1 MITFKFE
8 KKNMRMELKKE
19 VLKLKEMEVSDV
31 QAYLIRK
38 SFIRMNQKQVIK
50 FLDDILTGLDSE
62 QNNFLTNRHIS
73 SINNHQLAY
82 LQILKPAAFIS
93 RFHLK

>member
-1 MITFKFE
+1 MNEDKFPAFTYFVKNYIPMEKKCSELMITFKFE
-8 KKNMRMELKKE
+8 KNMRMELKKE

-62 QNNFLTNRHIS
+62 
-73 SINNHQLAY
+73 
-82 LQILKPAAFIS
+82 
-93 RFHLK
+93 

>member
-1 MITFKFE
+1 MEKKCSELMITFKFE

-62 QNNFLTNRHIS
+62 
-73 SINNHQLAY
+73 
-82 LQILKPAAFIS
+82 
-93 RFHLK
+93 

>member
-1 MITFKFE
+1 
-8 KKNMRMELKKE
+8 MRMALKKE
-19 VLKLKEMEVSDV
+19 VVKLKELEVSDV

-62 QNNFLTNRHIS
+62 
-73 SINNHQLAY
+73 
-82 LQILKPAAFIS
+82 
-93 RFHLK
+93 

>member
-1 MITFKFE
+1 MNEDKFPVFTYFVKNYIPMEKKCSELMITFKFE

-62 QNNFLTNRHIS
+62 
-73 SINNHQLAY
+73 
-82 LQILKPAAFIS
+82 
-93 RFHLK
+93 

>member
-1 MITFKFE
+1 MNEYKFPVFTYFIKSYIPMEKKCSELMIEFKFE
-8 KKNMRMELKKE
+8 KKSMQMELKNE

-31 QAYLIRK
+31 QAYLIRN

-62 QNNFLTNRHIS
+62 
-73 SINNHQLAY
+73 
-82 LQILKPAAFIS
+82 
-93 RFHLK
+93 

>member
-1 MITFKFE
+1 
-8 KKNMRMELKKE
+8 MELKKE

-31 QAYLIRK
+31 QAYLIHK

-62 QNNFLTNRHIS
+62 
-73 SINNHQLAY
+73 
-82 LQILKPAAFIS
+82 
-93 RFHLK
+93 